1 MKILVTG
8 SRGFIGSHVCQD
20 LREHGHEVTVTD
32 DVDLTRRDQVMSLP
46 DVDTVLHFAAINQPR
61 LFVTRPF
68 DVMTTNVLSTQW
80 LLERYASK
88 IQRFVLASTS
98 EVYAGSRDYF
108 DVDMPTPESVPLC
121 VTDATDARASYGGSK
136 IANELQIQ
144 FMQQQ
149 TDTDFTIIRYHN
161 VYGPGQRN
169 QFIPDFLHRVA
180 TTGDTT
186 LMGGASTRTYLYIDD
201 AVAATRIIA
210 TSPACV
216 NKTVNV
222 GGAVPYTIR
231 EVAEIILQIM
241 GSDLQILETPGGAER
256 HRHGNIGLV
265 QQLTGWHPTITLP
278 EGLAHVVAKYFD
290 KQQ

>member
-1 MKILVTG
+1 MKILITG

-20 LREHGHEVTVTD
+20 LQEHGHEVFTTD
-32 DVDLTRRDQVMSLP
+32 GVDLTHRDQVMGLP
-46 DVDTVLHFAAINQPR
+46 NVDIVLHFAAINQPR

-80 LLERYASK
+80 LIERYRSEV
-88 IQRFVLASTS
+88 QRFVLASTS

-108 DVDMPTPESVPLC
+108 DVAMPTDESVPLC
-121 VTDATDARASYGGSK
+121 VADATDARASYGGSK
-136 IANELQIQ
+136 IANELQVQ

-149 TDTDFTIIRYHN
+149 FDTDFTIIRYHN
-161 VYGPGQRN
+161 VYGPGQHN

-186 LMGGASTRTYLYIDD
+186 LMGGASTRTYLYITD
-201 AVAATRIIA
+201 AVEATRIIS

-216 NKTVNV
+216 NKTINV

-231 EVAEIILQIM
+231 EVAKIVLQIL
-241 GSDLQILETPGGAER
+241 GNDLQISETPGGAER
-256 HRHGNIGLV
+256 HRQGNIDLV
-265 QQLTGWHPTITLP
+265 KQLTGWSPAVTLP
-278 EGLAHVVAKYFD
+278 EGLAQVVAKYFD